1 MSFLKNTKARIPRSN
16 ATALS
21 VAKNVAVAV
30 YTRHQREQQL
40 RENKHDLEREEANAR
55 GGEDDEDKD
64 SL

>member
-1 MSFLKNTKARIPRSN
+1 M
-16 ATALS
+16 TALS

-55 GGEDDEDKD
+55 RR
-64 SL
+64 S